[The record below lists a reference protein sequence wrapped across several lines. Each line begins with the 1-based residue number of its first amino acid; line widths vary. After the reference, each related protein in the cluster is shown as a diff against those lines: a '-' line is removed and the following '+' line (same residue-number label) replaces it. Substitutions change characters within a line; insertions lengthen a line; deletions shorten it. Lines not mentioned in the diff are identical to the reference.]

1 MLKRAFTV
9 ILAALFV
16 MGLMG
21 CSDKKEGTKGRGNQN
36 ITKEETVIFTNS
48 AAIEKLGLEWIFVPS
63 KSTELKTK
71 DASTKKLE
79 LSFKGCG
86 YKEINRYAADME
98 KAIQK
103 SGYALYS
110 PVLDEGKKLVDI
122 EKATPV
128 TSVIEDEYFSGTA
141 YNFVYKTADAFVTVT
156 VKYYGSAGGKYGNGQ
171 CKVVIQDSTDL
182 YMPYYEEA
190 QG

>member
-1 MLKRAFTV
+1 MLKRAFLI
-9 ILAALFV
+9 ILAAVLAL
-16 MGLMG
+16 GLVG
-21 CSDKKEGTKGRGNQN
+21 CSDKEEDTKGRGKQN
-36 ITKEETVIFTNS
+36 VTKEETVIFTNS

-86 YKEINRYAADME
+86 YKEINRYATDME
-98 KAIQK
+98 KAIQN
-103 SGYALYS
+103 SGYTLYV

-122 EKATPV
+122 VKASPV
-128 TSVIEDEYFSGTA
+128 TEVVEDEYFSGEA
-141 YNFVYKTADAFVTVT
+141 YVFIYKAKETFVTVT
-156 VKYYGSAGGKYGNGQ
+156 IKYYGSAGGKYGNGQ
-171 CKVVIQDSTDL
+171 CKVIIQDSTDL